1 MADTVVSSQRKDP
14 SIRKS
19 NKPLMEK
26 KRRAR
31 INNCLG
37 QLKTLTLQALKK
49 DSSQFSKLEKADIL
63 ELTVKHL
70 RNLQRQQIS
79 GSMATDTSVMGKYR
93 AGFNE
98 CANEVMRYL
107 SSSHDI
113 NGDVRSQLINHLA
126 NCLQAVNSVQTPDAI
141 HQRCLQPI
149 SVQIP
154 SSGQASHNTPPSM
167 SAAAASHPQT
177 PVAST
182 QIIPSPTSTPSS
194 SPVQQLSGAFHIM
207 PGNMCNG
214 SAVAVYLGNQN
225 SHSVPVY
232 SLHVPQTDSGVT
244 TFVPSPTGSSQ
255 SLNSPTQLFYSERK
269 HSDSRFTPYSTSPV
283 CSPSPSKLKEECVWR
298 PW

>member
-1 MADTVVSSQRKDP
+1 MADIAVASQRKDP

-31 INNCLG
+31 INNCLS

-79 GSMATDTSVMGKYR
+79 ASMASDTSVMGKYR

-107 SSSHDI
+107 STSHDI

-126 NCLQAVNSVQTPDAI
+126 NCLQAVNSVQTPDSI

-154 SSGQASHNTPPSM
+154 SSGQATHSTPPSM
-167 SAAAASHPQT
+167 STSSHPQT

-182 QIIPSPTSTPSS
+182 PIIPSPTSTPST
-194 SPVQQLSGAFHIM
+194 SPVQLAGAFHIM

-232 SLHVPQTDSGVT
+232 SLHVPQTDNGVT

-255 SLNSPTQLFYSERK
+255 SPTSPSQVFYSERK
-269 HSDSRFTPYSTSPV
+269 HSDSRFTPYTRSPT
-283 CSPSPSKLKEECVWR
+283 CSPSPSKVKEECVWR